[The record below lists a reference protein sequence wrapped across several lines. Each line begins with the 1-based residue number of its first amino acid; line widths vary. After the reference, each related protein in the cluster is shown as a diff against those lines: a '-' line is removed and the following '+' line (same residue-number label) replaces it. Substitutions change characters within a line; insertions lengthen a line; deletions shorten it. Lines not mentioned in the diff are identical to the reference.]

1 MIQITSDEITEAKR
15 KKEAYK
21 ERIHSNLEKEKKA
34 LIDRLEKSSAEA
46 EAGYQQDYAA
56 TMDEFVAAAM
66 ATYSSAELSTMEAS
80 FRQAKAEEK
89 GVEGRKEDVRESAKS
104 FVDNLG
110 KNFSA
115 AFREHSMSAIKK
127 IGTDFSEGVKGI
139 VEDVSELSETKKDAE
154 QASSDAL
161 IETIRDASCI

>member
-89 GVEGRKEDVRESAKS
+89 GVEGRKEDVRESAEYLAEKTNS
-104 FVDNLG
+104 EVVITIGSTFVLYRRNLD
-110 KNFSA
+110 KNKYN
-115 AFREHSMSAIKK
+115 I
-127 IGTDFSEGVKGI
+127 
-139 VEDVSELSETKKDAE
+139 
-154 QASSDAL
+154 
-161 IETIRDASCI
+161 